1 VSCLPCVADESTD
14 SAVAAATHRVFSDT
28 MRGSDCAHFDSRMSS
43 IVGYHLSQIDE
54 GTGHPSEEGTV
65 ERDMEY
71 VNRDDAAQLTAILFE
86 RMAVLHASYARAIV
100 DELGEEKGRRLILNA
115 IREYGKKVGAQV
127 REKAEARGEDD
138 SPENYRGDL
147 PAYGTHDR
155 LETVEV
161 DGESR
166 LRAYGCGM
174 WKTWEALGEEE
185 LGRLYCNTDVAKY
198 MGFNPCYKQ
207 IHTKALF
214 LGDDCCE
221 LVVRPTSEQE
231 QVDFAKKDADWS
243 YLDRD
248 E

>member
-1 VSCLPCVADESTD
+1 MEQKQQYVTLDE
-14 SAVAAATHRVFSDT
+14 AAEQ
-28 MRGSDCAHFDSRMSS
+28 
-43 IVGYHLSQIDE
+43 VG
-54 GTGHPSEEGTV
+54 
-65 ERDMEY
+65 
-71 VNRDDAAQLTAILFE
+71 ILFD
-86 RMAVLHASYARAIV
+86 RLALLHAAYAREIV
-100 DELGEEKGRRLILNA
+100 DALGESEGRHLVMKA
-115 IREYGKKVGAQV
+115 IKRYASTVGEQV
-127 REKAEARGEDD
+127 KQQAEARGEDD
-138 SPENYRGDL
+138 SPQNYKGDL
-147 PAYGTHDR
+147 PKYGTHQR

-161 DGESR
+161 EGEQR

-174 WKTWEALGEEE
+174 WRTWEKLGEEE

-214 LGDDCCE
+214 AGDDCCE

-231 QVDFAKKDADWS
+231 RTDFADPDADWS